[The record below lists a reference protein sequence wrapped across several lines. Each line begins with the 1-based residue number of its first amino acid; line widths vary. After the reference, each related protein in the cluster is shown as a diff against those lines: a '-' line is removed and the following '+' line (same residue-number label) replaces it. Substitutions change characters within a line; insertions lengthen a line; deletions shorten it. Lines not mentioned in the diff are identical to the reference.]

1 MKSGRD
7 SGSRFAGMV
16 MVGFVL
22 AATLALG
29 VALAPAGNAGMDA
42 PAIPDTDDLGTPGFD
57 PSPSPDIDEATPA
70 PTMLN

>member
-22 AATLALG
+22 AAALTLG
-29 VALAPAGNAGMDA
+29 VALAPVGAYHEEIRRDSEE
-42 PAIPDTDDLGTPGFD
+42 DGTPD
-57 PSPSPDIDEATPA
+57 VDSEPTPDMDHLGVEDLA
-70 PTMLN
+70 PN

>member
-22 AATLALG
+22 AAALTLG
-29 VALAPAGNAGMDA
+29 VALAPAGAGGDPVNQDFDDSGTPDVDA
-42 PAIPDTDDLGTPGFD
+42 PPT
-57 PSPSPDIDEATPA
+57 PDIDEVVVPTPI
-70 PTMLN
+70 